1 MLDALEPQ
9 LQQIARQVVAKHG
22 NWRVEYDD
30 MLQEA
35 RIGCWRGL
43 QYAERKELPLAQARS
58 YALVAA
64 RRECERCVIGMKGDA
79 LWDAETGYNV
89 DGGLGSVTMQEV

>member
-1 MLDALEPQ
+1 MLDSLEPQ

-35 RIGCWRGL
+35 RLAAWQALERAKRKGL
-43 QYAERKELPLAQARS
+43 PVEDHSR
-58 YALVAA
+58 YALGAA
-64 RRECERCVIGMKGDA
+64 RKECERCVIGMKGDA
-79 LWDAETGYNV
+79 LWNAETGWNI
-89 DGGLGSVTMQEV
+89 DGGIGA